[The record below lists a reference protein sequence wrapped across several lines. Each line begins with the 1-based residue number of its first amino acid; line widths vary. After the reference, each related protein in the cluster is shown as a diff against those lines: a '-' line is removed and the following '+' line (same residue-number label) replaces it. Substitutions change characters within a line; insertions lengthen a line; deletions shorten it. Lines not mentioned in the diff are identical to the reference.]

1 MVLTTMGLTS
11 SSSYNQGSYNQRFL
25 QPLGLG
31 TRGLITRG
39 LTSSSCFK
47 QGFLRGRGPYSQG
60 LPCCLVAVVALLA
73 FVCFLPCFFGFPVSR
88 FVLFSVLPCF
98 PGCPVALQL
107 CFPGCSV
114 ALLPCFPCC
123 PCALFS
129 WVACCLVALVAL
141 CPFLPRCLF
150 ALVALVPCLPGGL
163 TPIHYLYGYV
173 PPNGVVILKLLK
185 NGVSISGAFSRTGYN
200 ISNAWKVQF
209 CKQPFEIIQLFKDR
223 LLLKIRFNAL
233 TSKLLYSCRTLC
245 FSVQGGHILARAASA
260 DSVILDK

>member
-11 SSSYNQGSYNQRFL
+11 SSFYNQGSYNQRFL

-31 TRGLITRG
+31 TRG

-73 FVCFLPCFFGFPVSR
+73 FVCFLPCFFGFPVAR

-129 WVACCLVALVAL
+129 WVACCLFAPL
-141 CPFLPRCLF
+141 PFCSCCLGALF
-150 ALVALVPCLPGGL
+150 AGGGL

-200 ISNAWKVQF
+200 ISNV
-209 CKQPFEIIQLFKDR
+209 
-223 LLLKIRFNAL
+223 
-233 TSKLLYSCRTLC
+233 
-245 FSVQGGHILARAASA
+245 
-260 DSVILDK
+260 